1 MKIGDS
7 RTDVWRAARLGLGV
21 ATALGVLLGLIGPFG
36 SYMNGPAPVRIVY
49 WTASLWAGWLL
60 FGLALPLTA
69 RWAFRRGLSPWLWAP
84 LAVAGLAAPM
94 TLISRGLARLVWGR
108 TFEVGLLEWYG
119 QSLIVGAVATGA
131 ILWLL
136 MRSREGQGASASPPG
151 PPPAPPPASTDPRD
165 RLPARLGREVLCL
178 QMEDHYVRLHTPLG
192 SELVLMSLSQ
202 AMAGLADL
210 DGRQTHR
217 SWWVAT
223 AAVVG
228 VVEDGRNLVLK
239 LKGGLTAPVSR
250 ARVAPLRA
258 EGWLAAPELSAGKRN
273 HRL

>member
-1 MKIGDS
+1 MAK
-7 RTDVWRAARLGLGV
+7 TKTTKTKAPAKK
-21 ATALGVLLGLIGPFG
+21 T
-36 SYMNGPAPVRIVY
+36 PAPKKRAPAAKATVAAKPMAIDVEALDRSRDDE
-49 WTASLWAGWLL
+49 ALDGSAAA
-60 FGLALPLTA
+60 LADHA
-69 RWAFRRGLSPWLWAP
+69 DA
-84 LAVAGLAAPM
+84 LAA
-94 TLISRGLARLVWGR
+94 TVKAKQKILARAKVSAAD
-108 TFEVGLLEWYG
+108 G
-119 QSLIVGAVATGA
+119 QRLAALAAALRKRETTWRNLWRSSDTGSVAKA
-131 ILWLL
+131 
-136 MRSREGQGASASPPG
+136 RE
-151 PPPAPPPASTDPRD
+151 
-165 RLPARLGREVLCL
+165 PARLGREVLCL